1 MRELTGHAMIYQLRQ
16 LSPQPAQCSAEP
28 AAMSPGGVLL
38 RIGLAIG
45 ALWLLDQALYP
56 PRPKRRSLRQSDKE
70 YISFR
75 DGWRCTYCGRR
86 VDRRTRHIDHSVSVA
101 NGGTDHLN
109 NLRLA
114 CAQCNLLKGALNARE
129 FRRIA

>member
-1 MRELTGHAMIYQLRQ
+1 VIYQLRQ
-16 LSPQPAQCSAEP
+16 FPTQPTQFSARPE
-28 AAMSPGGVLL
+28 AMSPGGILL
-38 RIGLAIG
+38 VIGLAVG
-45 ALWLLDQALYP
+45 ALWLLDEALTP
-56 PRPKRRSLRQSDKE
+56 PRPKRRSLRPSDKE

-75 DGWRCTYCGRR
+75 DGWRCTYCDQR
-86 VDRRTRHIDHSVSVA
+86 VNRRTRHIDHSVSVA

-114 CAQCNLLKGALNARE
+114 CAPCNLLKGALNARE

>member
-1 MRELTGHAMIYQLRQ
+1 MIYQLRQ
-16 LSPQPAQCSAEP
+16 FPPEPTQFYIQPEAV
-28 AAMSPGGVLL
+28 SPGSILL
-38 RIGLAIG
+38 GIGLAIG
-45 ALWLLDQALYP
+45 ALWLFDHALTP
-56 PRPKRRSLRQSDKE
+56 PRPKRRSLRQSDRD

-75 DGWRCTYCGRR
+75 DGWRCTYCDRR
-86 VDRRTRHIDHSVSVA
+86 VNPRTRHIDHSVSVA

-114 CAQCNLLKGALNARE
+114 CAPCNLLKGALNARE

>member
-1 MRELTGHAMIYQLRQ
+1 MIYQLRQ
-16 LSPQPAQCSAEP
+16 FSPHPPQFSAEP

-38 RIGLAIG
+38 GIGLAIG
-45 ALWLLDQALYP
+45 ALWLLDQALCP

-86 VDRRTRHIDHSVSVA
+86 VNRRSRHIDHSVSVA
-101 NGGTDHLN
+101 NGGTDHFN

-114 CAQCNLLKGALNARE
+114 CAPCNLLKGALNARE

>member
-1 MRELTGHAMIYQLRQ
+1 MIYQLRQ
-16 LSPQPAQCSAEP
+16 FSPQPAQFSAGP

-38 RIGLAIG
+38 GIGLAIG
-45 ALWLLDQALYP
+45 ALWLLDQALCP
-56 PRPKRRSLRQSDKE
+56 PRPKRRSLRQTDKE

-75 DGWRCTYCGRR
+75 DGWRCTYCDRR
-86 VDRRTRHIDHSVSVA
+86 VNRRTRHIDHSVSVA

-114 CAQCNLLKGALNARE
+114 CAPCNLLKGAPNARE
-129 FRRIA
+129 FQRIA